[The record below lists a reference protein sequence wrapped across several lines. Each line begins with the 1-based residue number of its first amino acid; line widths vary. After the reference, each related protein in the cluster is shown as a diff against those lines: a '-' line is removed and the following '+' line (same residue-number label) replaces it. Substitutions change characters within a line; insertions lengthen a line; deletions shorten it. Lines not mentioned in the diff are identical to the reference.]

1 MPQETVGGEA
11 QSDDRCCEN
20 PHVVAVPT
28 RRFKDP
34 ESTHRETAPECV
46 NCGAYL

>member
-1 MPQETVGGEA
+1 MPQETAGGEA

-20 PHVVAVPT
+20 PTVVEVPT
-28 RRFKDP
+28 RRFKLP
-34 ESTHRETAPECV
+34 GNTHRETEPECV